1 MNIAAILQKL
11 GMEYIGRYYSIYRG
25 IVIDNEDP
33 EHLGRILVHVPSV
46 QSGLR
51 AWARCK
57 AFVGF
62 NHAGVKFITPKIGD
76 VVFVEFEKGLPL
88 YPIWSYH
95 GWALEETPEEF
106 RDNNT
111 CGFITPFGH
120 KFYVQDN
127 VVHDVVLHNGHLHL
141 VVADQNDVG
150 LGGAGRLNVHRQPV
164 DFTFKQGS
172 QHAAVRIV
180 STGGAAGGQLDVDG
194 LGALIALIALI
205 ALGALFGAVAGG
217 KRHCKEHDQ
226 HQQQTQFA
234 FHNCIPPS

>member
-106 RDNNT
+106 YDNNT

-120 KFYVQDN
+120 KFYVQDKEGKLTLQIGDSETDKDTL
-127 VVHDVVLHNGHLHL
+127 VTLTIEKTGHLNLQVGGDTGTSIDIQGKTTVINGGENKGL
-141 VVADQNDVG
+141 VNSDAIRSLAQALLKDLLILGSGTNLSTWMGADMVTKLEDP
-150 LGGAGRLNVHRQPV
+150 NVSH
-164 DFTFKQGS
+164 
-172 QHAAVRIV
+172 
-180 STGGAAGGQLDVDG
+180 
-194 LGALIALIALI
+194 
-205 ALGALFGAVAGG
+205 
-217 KRHCKEHDQ
+217 
-226 HQQQTQFA
+226 
-234 FHNCIPPS
+234 